1 MTTDKILWILLALA
15 FGAYSWWSRQR
26 RKAASAAAPGRRAPR
41 STADEETRPL
51 ARKKKPDTAAAGS
64 PSASAPASIGREGG
78 VASWGYQLQRLNLK
92 RAAASPFDLIV
103 IDYSK
108 DGSDDGALAPD
119 EVAALQAKADGGK
132 RTVLSY
138 LSIGEA
144 ESYRFYWDPSWKTAP
159 PAWLLGENPDWEE
172 NYAVRFWDEG
182 WQTLVFGNF
191 DAYLDKIIDA
201 GFDGVYLDKCDVYED
216 LQRSF
221 KDVAKSRRDIA
232 GDMVDFVARL
242 AAYAKERK
250 PGFMIVMQNAEELV
264 NRPKLLAAIDGIAKE
279 ELVFG
284 QDGPEKRN
292 MQDDID
298 DTTKNL
304 AKARDAG
311 KLVLVVE
318 YLNNGAKVAEAAQYA
333 GGHGF
338 VLYVADKS
346 RELDKL
352 NDAPQVA

>member
-26 RKAASAAAPGRRAPR
+26 RKAAAAAAPARRAPRTTADEENRAMARKKSDKVASASAAAP
-41 STADEETRPL
+41 T
-51 ARKKKPDTAAAGS
+51 
-64 PSASAPASIGREGG
+64 SIGREGG
-78 VASWGYQLQRLNLK
+78 IGSWGYQLQKLNLK
-92 RAAASPFDLIV
+92 RAAASSFDLIV

-119 EVAALQAKADGGK
+119 EVAALQAKGDGGK

-138 LSIGEA
+138 ISIGEA
-144 ESYRFYWDPSWKTAP
+144 ESYRFYWNPGWKAAP
-159 PAWLLGENPDWEE
+159 PAWLLGENPDWNE

-216 LQRSF
+216 IQRSF

-242 AAYAKERK
+242 SAYAKERK
-250 PGFMIVMQNAEELV
+250 PGFMIVMQNAEDLV

-298 DTTKNL
+298 DTTRNL
-304 AKARDAG
+304 VKARDAG

-318 YLNNGAKVAEAAQYA
+318 YLNNRSKVAEAAQYA

-338 VLYVADKS
+338 VFYVADKD

-352 NDAPQVA
+352 NDAPLVA